1 MTAAPLPL
9 GQLTTPELARLHLA
23 TGDWATRFYLAVLST
38 GHQAAAL
45 PDHDSEEYRD
55 LRYRRAAI
63 LACASEVEDVAWE
76 ARGELAARRAV
87 LKEVTR
93 A

>member
-9 GQLTTPELARLHLA
+9 GQLTTPELARLHLI
-23 TGDWATRFYLAVLST
+23 TGDWAIRFLFAALT
-38 GHQAAAL
+38 AAHAAAAVCN
-45 PDHDSEEYRD
+45 DGSDEYRE
-55 LRYRRAAI
+55 LQARRVSAM
-63 LACASEVEDVAWE
+63 ACAREVEQVCADTRA
-76 ARGELAARRAV
+76 ELAARRAV